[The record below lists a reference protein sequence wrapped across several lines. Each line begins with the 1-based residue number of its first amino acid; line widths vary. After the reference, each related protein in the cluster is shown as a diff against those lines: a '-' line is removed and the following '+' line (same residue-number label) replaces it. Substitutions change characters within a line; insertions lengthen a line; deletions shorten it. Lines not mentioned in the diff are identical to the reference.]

1 MQKEKHEELAVFMY
15 LMILM
20 MVVISNMIGSF
31 SLFDLTYLFVVICC
45 VFKFFLIIKSK
56 KE

>member
-1 MQKEKHEELAVFMY
+1 MQREKHEELAVFMY
-15 LMILM
+15 LMVLM
-20 MVVISNMIGSF
+20 AIVIVNMMGSI

-45 VFKFFLIIKSK
+45 VFKFLMSIKSK

>member
-1 MQKEKHEELAVFMY
+1 MQREKHEELAVFMY
-15 LMILM
+15 LMVLM
-20 MVVISNMIGSF
+20 AVVIVNMMGSI
-31 SLFDLTYLFVVICC
+31 SLFDLKYLFVVICC

>member
-1 MQKEKHEELAVFMY
+1 MQREKHEELAVFMY
-15 LMILM
+15 LMVLM
-20 MVVISNMIGSF
+20 AIVIVNMMGSI

>member
-1 MQKEKHEELAVFMY
+1 MQREKHEELAVFMY
-15 LMILM
+15 LMVLM
-20 MVVISNMIGSF
+20 AVVIVNMMGNI

-45 VFKFFLIIKSK
+45 VFKFFLIIKNK

>member
-1 MQKEKHEELAVFMY
+1 MQREKHEELAVFMY
-15 LMILM
+15 LMVLM
-20 MVVISNMIGSF
+20 AVVIVNMMGNI

>member
-1 MQKEKHEELAVFMY
+1 MQREKHEELAVFMY
-15 LMILM
+15 LMVLM
-20 MVVISNMIGSF
+20 AVVIVNMMGSI

-45 VFKFFLIIKSK
+45 VFRFFLIIKSK

>member
-1 MQKEKHEELAVFMY
+1 MQREKHEELAVFMY

-20 MVVISNMIGSF
+20 MVVISNMIRSI